1 MNANILRFSKELFQ
15 ALRAEARSKTC
26 SKGVLVFREGDPYS
40 GPWMLSKGSV
50 VLSKSSVSG
59 KEQIVR
65 QIDVGEVFAEVPLFK
80 NVDWYPINARCVTQ
94 CELYLLP
101 AQSVRARLS
110 SDPALAWFAAC
121 ALADRITGFRDSFLD
136 VTLAD
141 ARKRLVLYLFRRL
154 EGKPNASLGVV
165 KLGISQQDLALLLGI
180 RAESLSRALSELE
193 KEGKLKRLS
202 RQTVQLFK
210 NKFSPEDMER

>member
-1 MNANILRFSKELFQ
+1 MNTHILKFSQELLQ
-15 ALRAEARSKTC
+15 ALRKDVRSKTC
-26 SKGVLVFREGDPYS
+26 SKGVLIFREGDSYA
-40 GPWMLSKGSV
+40 GPWILCKGSV
-50 VLSKSSVSG
+50 VLVKSSVAG

-65 QIDVGEVFAEVPLFK
+65 QIDEGEVFAEVPLFK
-80 NVDWYPINARCVTQ
+80 GVNWYPVNARCATS

-101 AQSVRARLS
+101 AEKVRARLA
-110 SDPALAWFAAC
+110 SDPALAWSAAC

-141 ARKRLVLYLFRRL
+141 ARKRLILYLLRRL

-180 RAESLSRALSELE
+180 RPESLSRALSELE
-193 KEGKLKRLS
+193 REGKLKRLS
-202 RQTVQLFK
+202 RQTFQLFQK
-210 NKFSPEDMER
+210 KFSKDEMEW